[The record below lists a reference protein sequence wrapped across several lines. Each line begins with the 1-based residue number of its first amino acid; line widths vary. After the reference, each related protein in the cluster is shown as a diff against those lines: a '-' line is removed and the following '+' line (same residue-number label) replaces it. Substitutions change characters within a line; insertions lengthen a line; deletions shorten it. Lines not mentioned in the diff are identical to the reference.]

1 MRAVEI
7 IKSAVE
13 QITEIKDFVSSTR
26 FIQNAESDNGIAFPC
41 AYLDRP
47 LVIGAAPN
55 AQGTIIERPSISM
68 LFADV
73 CPLLDSIKAQEQIDI
88 IVEVQRILALRFYD
102 ALIRDRENISSI
114 NNYQITE
121 FFGEYDVNV
130 AGVFVQ
136 FQLTL
141 RVENPYPCAYGDPS

>member
-13 QITEIKDFVSSTR
+13 QIADIKDFVSSTR
-26 FIQNAESDNGIAFPC
+26 FIQNAESDNGIVFPC

-73 CPLLDSIKAQEQIDI
+73 CPLVDSIGAQAQTDL
-88 IVEVQRILALRFYD
+88 IVEAQRVLALRFYD
-102 ALIRDRENISSI
+102 ALIRDRDNVNEIANF
-114 NNYQITE
+114 QITE
-121 FFGEYDVNV
+121 FFNQFDVNL
-130 AGVFVQ
+130 AGVFVT

-141 RVENPYPCAYGDPS
+141 RVENPYPCAIS